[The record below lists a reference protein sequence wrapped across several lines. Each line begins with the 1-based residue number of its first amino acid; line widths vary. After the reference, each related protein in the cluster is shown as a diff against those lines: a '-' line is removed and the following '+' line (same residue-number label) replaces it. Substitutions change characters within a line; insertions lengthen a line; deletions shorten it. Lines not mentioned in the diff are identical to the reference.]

1 MKGNVSKSGR
11 AERRVSR
18 NVVSVSIVALLA
30 LVLLAVGLCGGFLLT
45 RSRIPSSLTSST
57 AAGSVQVSAA
67 PFDDA
72 RSVSLT
78 VSLGSS
84 SAVAAPKGGMVTASA
99 CAPGGVISSGS
110 SLMELDAVPVLALH
124 TQTPLYRTLTSGTSG
139 ADALALN
146 QALRALGYRAPD
158 SDWMM
163 WDTIAAYNALATTI
177 GAQQLSASNNW
188 GIGPDSFMWL
198 PADSLGIA
206 SCSITVGQR
215 IEPGAAA
222 FTSAATPVKATLPA
236 DLSGVV
242 AGDRTLDINGQTFD
256 VPAGTTELTDGAL
269 LSAITASS
277 EYRVVMLTGGVGG
290 SGGSGSGASGVAGET
305 SGASGGGSINI
316 SYTWK
321 LKTPIDAITVPP
333 SAVIQA
339 TGGVGCVAS
348 EGKSVPVRIISSQLG
363 KTMIEAENNADLT
376 TVEVKPTSA
385 KPCR

>member
-1 MKGNVSKSGR
+1 MKGKIPKSGR
-11 AERRVSR
+11 AERRASR
-18 NVVSVSIVALLA
+18 NAASASIVVLLA
-30 LVLLAVGLCGGFLLT
+30 LVMLAVGLGGGFLLT
-45 RSRIPSSLTSST
+45 RSRIPSSLISST
-57 AAGSVQVSAA
+57 AAGTVQVSAA

-84 SAVAAPKGGMVTASA
+84 STVAAPKGGMVTASA
-99 CAPGGVISSGS
+99 CAPGGVISSGG
-110 SLMELDAVPVLALH
+110 SLMELDAVPVLVLH

-146 QALRALGYRAPD
+146 QALRSLGYGAPD
-158 SDWMM
+158 SDWMT
-163 WDTIAAYNALATTI
+163 WDTVAAYNALAATI
-177 GAQQLSASNNW
+177 GARQLVAADNW
-188 GIGPDSFMWL
+188 AIGPDSFMWL

-206 SCSITVGQR
+206 SCSVAVGQR

-222 FTSAATPVKATLPA
+222 FASAATPVKATLPA
-236 DLSGVV
+236 DSSGVV

-269 LSAITASS
+269 LSAIAASN
-277 EYRVVMLTGGVGG
+277 EYRVAMLTGGVGG
-290 SGGSGSGASGVAGET
+290 SGGASGGDASGAPSGASA
-305 SGASGGGSINI
+305 GGSINI

-339 TGGVGCVAS
+339 ADGVGCVAS

-363 KTMIEAENNADLT
+363 KTMVAPENDAAIT
-376 TVEVKPTSA
+376 TVEVKPASA